1 MTGLLLW
8 LGACTPVRPQLT
20 LEPGVSLADYEVFVV
35 APVTN
40 ETGEQ
45 FNLPVTDSVRWH
57 LAERLRSHHFVVI
70 TEGPGRDST
79 APAVI
84 VTSALVG
91 FRGLPFMLPLGG
103 PGAPACELHAVL
115 TDRQTGRKVG
125 RVAAAVREAGWSP
138 MSVINSCARD
148 VGDAIARAAR
158 QGRKD

>member
-1 MTGLLLW
+1 
-8 LGACTPVRPQLT
+8 VRPQLT
-20 LEPGVSLADYEVFVV
+20 LEPGASLAGYEVFVV
-35 APVTN
+35 PPVAN

-79 APAVI
+79 SPAII

-103 PGAPACELHAVL
+103 PGAPACEVHAVL
-115 TDRQTGRKVG
+115 TDRATGRRVA
-125 RVAAAVREAGWSP
+125 RVAAAVREEGWSP

-148 VGDAIARAAR
+148 VGDAIAREVD
-158 QGRKD
+158 RKRKR